1 MNSFQQCEN
10 FQSWVQR
17 AHLFQCASFLNNMT
31 KDCWNRKLMDL
42 LVFHPS
48 NHQGTFYPRC
58 HSILFSLVF
67 IGFVMISD
75 VWSCGPMVNF
85 LCWTWMMDT
94 NTHSQIQL
102 NSSGSLVRNLKR
114 RVVLLKR
121 FHGLTMVIG
130 ACRLNLIL
138 FFCTYLLHHTS
149 SVPKN
154 KSS

>member
-1 MNSFQQCEN
+1 MNSFQQWGN

-17 AHLFQCASFLNNMT
+17 ARLFQCASFLSKTT
-31 KDCWNRKLMDL
+31 KECWNRILMDL
-42 LVFHPS
+42 LIFYPS

-75 VWSCGPMVNF
+75 VWSCGPMANF
-85 LCWTWMMDT
+85 LCWTWMTDT

-102 NSSGSLVRNLKR
+102 NSFGSHVPNLKR

-121 FHGLTMVIG
+121 FHGLIMVIG
-130 ACRLNLIL
+130 VCRLDAVLLSFIFTPGCL
-138 FFCTYLLHHTS
+138 F
-149 SVPKN
+149 
-154 KSS
+154 